1 MLVPAAELADRGAA
15 SAAADRG
22 VAGAAWPPCPALR
35 SMLATLGSS
44 PTSLRKSV
52 KRSSSR
58 TSCPRSASYLAASR
72 SRASASGARSSTF
85 CSVRLAPCWEMGL
98 ELMEERRSA
107 AYVSGDS
114 LTPRTSRHCATSGV
128 MGSAMPHGCGAAVNG
143 RLSRRTSRLAP
154 RLKRDGRHA
163 LFTPAAFEQGSR
175 VVGPT

>member
-1 MLVPAAELADRGAA
+1 MLVPAEEEADRGAA

-22 VAGAAWPPCPALR
+22 VAGAAGAAWPPCPALR
-35 SMLATLGSS
+35 SMLAMLGSS

-58 TSCPRSASYLAASR
+58 TSCPRSVSYFAANR

-128 MGSAMPHGCGAAVNG
+128 MGSAIQAWCNNGSARNPDFARSGA
-143 RLSRRTSRLAP
+143 
-154 RLKRDGRHA
+154 
-163 LFTPAAFEQGSR
+163 E
-175 VVGPT
+175 